1 MSGAAAA
8 TPTSAWGARAGL
20 AAAAAVVLSVLAACW
35 LGLPD
40 PWWAAISAW
49 RIASPDR
56 RATLTTG
63 LHRILGTVAGA
74 VLGYGAA
81 GLAVDNTALQLLAL
95 FAVGAVG
102 TWERFASPAWSYA
115 WILGA
120 VTAAMVLVQSLD
132 GAAGLYA
139 FAVARTLEILC
150 GVVVGTLTEMLL
162 GGEGAAAAPPAPA
175 APVERRVALLAGLV
189 LVLVPV
195 LWGLFDLPAVTQIAI
210 SVLVVI
216 DRDAIALRRRGRQR
230 LLGCAAG
237 GAMGLSLLA
246 LGLDGLLVWLVAL
259 GGGIFLF
266 SSLTLG
272 GGPNAYVGIQGGLT
286 LIMALVTGPGPPDA
300 LLPVLDRLA
309 GVTLG
314 VALVVALSLLLAPR
328 RPG

>member
-1 MSGAAAA
+1 
-8 TPTSAWGARAGL
+8 
-20 AAAAAVVLSVLAACW
+20 
-35 LGLPD
+35 
-40 PWWAAISAW
+40 
-49 RIASPDR
+49 
-56 RATLTTG
+56 
-63 LHRILGTVAGA
+63 
-74 VLGYGAA
+74 
-81 GLAVDNTALQLLAL
+81 
-95 FAVGAVG
+95 
-102 TWERFASPAWSYA
+102 
-115 WILGA
+115 
-120 VTAAMVLVQSLD
+120 
-132 GAAGLYA
+132 
-139 FAVARTLEILC
+139 
-150 GVVVGTLTEMLL
+150 MLL

-237 GAMGLSLLA
+237 GAMGLALLA